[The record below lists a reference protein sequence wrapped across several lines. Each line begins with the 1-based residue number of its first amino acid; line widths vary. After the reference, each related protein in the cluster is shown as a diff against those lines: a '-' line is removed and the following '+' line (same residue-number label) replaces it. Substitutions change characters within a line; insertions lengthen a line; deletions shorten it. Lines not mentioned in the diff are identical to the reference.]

1 MRVWFVFVFLACL
14 SLLAGCGSS
23 AAPAPE
29 TALPRSVKV
38 ATSRADVVNAWDLH
52 CSSCNFDAC
61 PAGVLMTPY
70 TQEDLGDLY
79 NGSSFS
85 SDSEALLEAIRG
97 EVQSALVPDID
108 IDDLLHVVLDAPEW
122 YQ

>member
-1 MRVWFVFVFLACL
+1 MRVLFGICFIVSVFVFV
-14 SLLAGCGSS
+14 GCGSS
-23 AAPAPE
+23 AAPSPE
-29 TALPRSVKV
+29 SALPRSVKV
-38 ATSRADVVNAWDLH
+38 ATSRADVVNAWDIH

-79 NGSSFS
+79 NGSSFA
-85 SDSEALLEAIRG
+85 SDSTALMEAIQD
-97 EVQSALVPDID
+97 EVQSALMPDTD